1 MSDKKNKMMQA
12 LESNLPVKP
21 EKKLVSTQED
31 IVNDTEKDVAFARET
46 LKDLIG
52 KSSEALEHLSVIAQ
66 ETEHPRA
73 FEVLSNM
80 IKQTGDL
87 TGELINVQ
95 KKRKDITQS
104 KDVTSNNTTTNN
116 AIFVGSTQELQKALR
131 KQKEVIDVKPED
143 N

>member
-1 MSDKKNKMMQA
+1 MSKRNKMREA
-12 LESNLPVKP
+12 LAANLPVRP
-21 EKKLVSTQED
+21 EKKLESRQED
-31 IVNDTEKDVAFARET
+31 IIHDTETDVNLVRET

-52 KSSEALEHLSVIAQ
+52 KSTEALEHLSVIAQ

-87 TGELINVQ
+87 TGELLDVQ
-95 KKRKDITQS
+95 KKRKDITQG
-104 KDVTSNNTTTNN
+104 KDAMSNTTTNN

-131 KQKEVIDVKPED
+131 NTKKAIDVTNED
-143 N
+143 

>member
-1 MSDKKNKMMQA
+1 MREA
-12 LESNLPVKP
+12 LAANLPVRP
-21 EKKLVSTQED
+21 EKKLESRQED
-31 IVNDTEKDVAFARET
+31 IIHDTETDVNLVRET

-52 KSSEALEHLSVIAQ
+52 KSTEALEHLSVIAQ

-87 TGELINVQ
+87 TGELLDVQ
-95 KKRKDITQS
+95 KKRKDITQG
-104 KDVTSNNTTTNN
+104 KDAMSNTTTNN

-131 KQKEVIDVKPED
+131 NTKKEIDVTTED
-143 N
+143 

>member
-1 MSDKKNKMMQA
+1 MSKRDKMREA
-12 LESNLPVKP
+12 LAANLPVRP
-21 EKKLVSTQED
+21 EKKLESRQED
-31 IVNDTEKDVAFARET
+31 IIHDTETDVNLVRET

-52 KSSEALEHLSVIAQ
+52 KSTEALEHLSVIAS

-87 TGELINVQ
+87 TGELLDVQ
-95 KKRKDITQS
+95 KKRKDITQG
-104 KDVTSNNTTTNN
+104 KDAMSNTTTNN

-131 KQKEVIDVKPED
+131 NTKKAIDVTTED
-143 N
+143 

>member
-1 MSDKKNKMMQA
+1 MSKRDKMREA
-12 LESNLPVKP
+12 LAANLPVRP
-21 EKKLVSTQED
+21 EKKLESKQED
-31 IVNDTEKDVAFARET
+31 IIHDTETDVNLVRET

-52 KSSEALEHLSVIAQ
+52 KSTEALEHLSVIAQ

-87 TGELINVQ
+87 TGELLDVQ
-95 KKRKDITQS
+95 KKRKDITQG
-104 KDVTSNNTTTNN
+104 KDAMSNTTTNN

-131 KQKEVIDVKPED
+131 QTKKAIDVTTED
-143 N
+143 

>member
-1 MSDKKNKMMQA
+1 MSKRDKMREA
-12 LESNLPVKP
+12 LAANLPVRP
-21 EKKLVSTQED
+21 EKKLESKQED
-31 IVNDTEKDVAFARET
+31 IIHDTETDVNLVRET

-52 KSSEALEHLSVIAQ
+52 KSTEALEHLSVIAQ

-87 TGELINVQ
+87 TGELLDVQ
-95 KKRKDITQS
+95 KKRKDITQG
-104 KDVTSNNTTTNN
+104 KDAMSNTTTNN

-131 KQKEVIDVKPED
+131 NTKKAIDVTTED
-143 N
+143 

>member
-1 MSDKKNKMMQA
+1 MSKRDKMREA
-12 LESNLPVKP
+12 LAANLPVRP
-21 EKKLVSTQED
+21 EKKLESRQED
-31 IVNDTEKDVAFARET
+31 IIHDTETDVNLVRET

-52 KSSEALEHLSVIAQ
+52 KSTEALEHLSVIAQ

-87 TGELINVQ
+87 TGELLDVQ
-95 KKRKDITQS
+95 KKRKDITQG
-104 KDVTSNNTTTNN
+104 KDAMSNTTTNN

-131 KQKEVIDVKPED
+131 NTKKAIDVTTKD
-143 N
+143 

>member
-1 MSDKKNKMMQA
+1 MNKRNKMREA
-12 LESNLPVKP
+12 LAANLPVRP
-21 EKKLVSTQED
+21 EKKLESRQED
-31 IVNDTEKDVAFARET
+31 IIHDTETDVNLVRET

-52 KSSEALEHLSVIAQ
+52 KSTEALEHLSVIAQ

-87 TGELINVQ
+87 TGELLDVQ
-95 KKRKDITQS
+95 KKRKDITQG
-104 KDVTSNNTTTNN
+104 KDAMSNTTTNN

-131 KQKEVIDVKPED
+131 NTKKAIDVTTED
-143 N
+143 

>member
-1 MSDKKNKMMQA
+1 MSKRNKMREA
-12 LESNLPVKP
+12 LAANLPVRP
-21 EKKLVSTQED
+21 EKKLESRQED
-31 IVNDTEKDVAFARET
+31 IIHDTETDVNLVRET

-52 KSSEALEHLSVIAQ
+52 KSTEALEHLSVIAQ

-87 TGELINVQ
+87 TGELLDVQ
-95 KKRKDITQS
+95 KKRKDITQG
-104 KDVTSNNTTTNN
+104 KDAMSNTTTNN

-131 KQKEVIDVKPED
+131 NTKKAIDVTTED
-143 N
+143 

>member
-1 MSDKKNKMMQA
+1 MSEKKNNIMKA
-12 LESNLPVKP
+12 LEKNLPSQP
-21 EKKLVSTQED
+21 EKKLVSTSED
-31 IVNDTEKDVAFARET
+31 IIHDTETDVNLVRNT

-52 KSSEALEHLSVIAQ
+52 KSTEALEHLSVIAQ

-87 TGELINVQ
+87 TGDLLDVQ
-95 KKRKDITQS
+95 KKRKDITQG
-104 KDVTSNNTTTNN
+104 KDAMSNTTTNN

-131 KQKEVIDVKPED
+131 NTKKAIDVTTKD
-143 N
+143 

>member
-1 MSDKKNKMMQA
+1 MREA
-12 LESNLPVKP
+12 LAANLPVSP
-21 EKKLVSTQED
+21 EKKLESRQED
-31 IVNDTEKDVAFARET
+31 IIHDTETDVNLVRET

-52 KSSEALEHLSVIAQ
+52 KSTEALEHLSVIAQ

-87 TGELINVQ
+87 TGELLDVQ
-95 KKRKDITQS
+95 KKRKDITQG
-104 KDVTSNNTTTNN
+104 KDAMSNTTTNN

-131 KQKEVIDVKPED
+131 NTKKAIDVTTED
-143 N
+143 

>member
-1 MSDKKNKMMQA
+1 MNKRNKMREA
-12 LESNLPVKP
+12 LAANLPVRP
-21 EKKLVSTQED
+21 EKKLESRQEA
-31 IVNDTEKDVAFARET
+31 IIHDTETDVNLVRET

-52 KSSEALEHLSVIAQ
+52 KSTEALEHLSVIAQ

-87 TGELINVQ
+87 TGELLDVQ
-95 KKRKDITQS
+95 KKRKDITQG
-104 KDVTSNNTTTNN
+104 KDAMSNTTTNN

-131 KQKEVIDVKPED
+131 NTKKAIDVTTED
-143 N
+143 

>member
-1 MSDKKNKMMQA
+1 MSDKKDKMMQA
-12 LESNLPVKP
+12 LASHLPAMP
-21 EKKLVSTQED
+21 EKKLEANQDDLVH
-31 IVNDTEKDVAFARET
+31 DTETDVKFARDT

-87 TGELINVQ
+87 TSELINVQ
-95 KKRKDITQS
+95 KKRKEITQE
-104 KDVTSNNTTTNN
+104 KNKEANRVTNN
-116 AIFVGSTQELQKALR
+116 AIFMGSTTELQKLLR
-131 KQKEVIDVKPED
+131 KEKDIIDVEQS
-143 N
+143 NGE

>member
-21 EKKLVSTQED
+21 EKKLVSTQEN

>member
-1 MSDKKNKMMQA
+1 MREA
-12 LESNLPVKP
+12 LAANLPVRP
-21 EKKLVSTQED
+21 EKKLESRQED
-31 IVNDTEKDVAFARET
+31 IIHDTETDVNLVRET

-52 KSSEALEHLSVIAQ
+52 KSTEALEHLSVIAQ

-87 TGELINVQ
+87 TGELLDVQ
-95 KKRKDITQS
+95 KKRKDITQG
-104 KDVTSNNTTTNN
+104 KDAMSNTTTNN

-131 KQKEVIDVKPED
+131 NTKKAIDVTTED
-143 N
+143 

>member
-1 MSDKKNKMMQA
+1 MSKKDKMRDA
-12 LESNLPVKP
+12 LAANLPVRP
-21 EKKLVSTQED
+21 GVKLVSRQED
-31 IVNDTEKDVAFARET
+31 IIHDTETDVHLVRET

-52 KSSEALEHLSVIAQ
+52 KSTEALEHLSVIAS

-87 TGELINVQ
+87 TGELLDVQ
-95 KKRKDITQS
+95 KKRKDITQG
-104 KDVTSNNTTTNN
+104 KDAMSNTTTNN

-131 KQKEVIDVKPED
+131 KTKKAIDVTTED
-143 N
+143 